1 MPAPANDKFPRH
13 IAVIMDGNGRWAK
26 QRGLPRIE
34 GHRAGIESVRAVV
47 TACAELGIGYLT
59 LFAFSTENWKRPK
72 EEVDALMG
80 LLNLYMEQEL
90 PTMMANNVSFHAIG
104 RLDELHPAVQAKL
117 KETIAKTAGN
127 TGLYL
132 TLALN
137 YSGQTE
143 ILDAVQRLLADAPPV
158 VDEAALRARFYDT
171 ALPDPDLLIRTSGE
185 MRISNFFLWQL
196 AYAELH
202 ITPVHWPDFR
212 KEHLLAALQDFA
224 GRQRRFGGLG

>member
-1 MPAPANDKFPRH
+1 
-13 IAVIMDGNGRWAK
+13 
-26 QRGLPRIE
+26 
-34 GHRAGIESVRAVV
+34 
-47 TACAELGIGYLT
+47 
-59 LFAFSTENWKRPK
+59 
-72 EEVDALMG
+72 
-80 LLNLYMEQEL
+80 
-90 PTMMANNVSFHAIG
+90 MMANNVSFHAIG